1 MNSGCLFV
9 ASVIFGSSTWFS
21 TNAVWLELPI
31 LTQRLPEGWSLPSYL
46 SAIIQIA
53 CIGPLIY
60 SICFKCIKI
69 RFSAG
74 ILITFLLLFCT
85 VCTFLTSIYWSSIV
99 TIFDKNVSFPLMIL
113 VFGMALVN
121 ATSNVLFMPYMAAFD
136 TSLLNAFFLGMS
148 FSSLIPSLIS
158 LSQGTGR
165 YECVKSGNSTL
176 YGPEYY
182 DPSFSAAT
190 FFQLS
195 TGWLVITIIAF
206 LYLEKKYKEKRS
218 LPIESEDEEDGNE
231 MDEMSK
237 LNTNIEIEETTTK
250 KGDTKTFIIQL
261 FLLAI
266 TSAQNNAIIPSLSS
280 FVALPYSQTTYHL
293 TLTLSNIAAPIACIL
308 PFFLNTTSLSIHIFL
323 TIVSMITTSVL
334 VFFAANSPKILISV
348 FTGSGVVVLT
358 SSITF
363 GLLSYLRS
371 VITSSIRNSVSPTN
385 IHNRLFWSGCVMQ
398 MGSFVAAIIIFPL
411 VNVFNLFHAAVPC
424 SEWNV

>member
-1 MNSGCLFV
+1 MDSGRLFV

-31 LTQRLPEGWSLPSYL
+31 LTQRLPEGWSLPSFL

-69 RFSAG
+69 RFSSG
-74 ILITFLLLFCT
+74 ILITLLLLFCT
-85 VCTFLTSIYWSSIV
+85 MCTFLTSIYWSDNV
-99 TIFDKNVSFPLMIL
+99 TIFEKKISLPLMIL

-121 ATSNVLFMPYMAAFD
+121 ATSNVLFMPYMASFD
-136 TSLLNAFFLGMS
+136 ASLLNAFFLGMS

-165 YECVKSGNSTL
+165 YECVKSGNSTK

-206 LYLEKKYKEKRS
+206 LYLEKKYREKRS
-218 LPIESEDEEDGNE
+218 LPIESDDDDDEGE
-231 MDEMSK
+231 MNEMSK
-237 LNTNIEIEETTTK
+237 LNSNIETQEPETK
-250 KGDTKTFIIQL
+250 KDNTRNFVIQL
-261 FLLAI
+261 FLLAF

-280 FVALPYSQTTYHL
+280 FAALPYSQTTYHL
-293 TLTLSNIAAPIACIL
+293 TLALSNISAPVACIL
-308 PFFLNTTSLSIHIFL
+308 PFFLNTSSLPIHIFL
-323 TIVSMITTSVL
+323 TIISTIACGVL
-334 VFFAANSPKILISV
+334 IFFAANSPKILISV
-348 FTGSGVVVLT
+348 FTGSGVVIFT
-358 SSITF
+358 SIIVS

-385 IHNRLFWSGCVMQ
+385 AHNRLFWSGCVMQ
-398 MGSFVAAIIIFPL
+398 MGSFIAALVIFPL
-411 VNVFNLFHAAVPC
+411 VNIFNLFHAAVPC